1 MDRIEAIER
10 SLRCFTLGLLGLIPL
25 LGIPAALV
33 AHGEFRRVR
42 RHYGRCWNPARK
54 YLLLGI
60 VFADITLGI
69 TLAGGG
75 LLLLLVLASV
85 LF

>member
-25 LGIPAALV
+25 LGIPTALV
-33 AHGEFRRVR
+33 ARGEFRRVQ

-54 YLLLGI
+54 YLLCGAA
-60 VFADITLGI
+60 FAYFTLGI

-75 LLLLLVLASV
+75 LLLVFVIASII
-85 LF
+85 F